1 MREIIT
7 IQVGQCGNQVGHR
20 FWDLLLNEHRNYS
33 KSPLYDDALSSFFRN
48 VDSKSSNLEV
58 GSELQYLKARTVV
71 VDMEEGV
78 INQLIKSKLG
88 DLYEIGGFV
97 KDVSGAGN
105 NWAHGHF
112 DYGNRYRGA
121 LVERIQKET
130 ERCDSLQSFFLIHS
144 IGGGTGSGLGSY
156 IVGRND

>member
-7 IQVGQCGNQVGHR
+7 IQVGQCGNQMGHR
-20 FWDLLLNEHRNYS
+20 FWDLVLNEHRSYN
-33 KSPLYDDALSSFFRN
+33 KSHIYDDALSSFFRN
-48 VDSKSSNLEV
+48 VDAKSSNLQV

-88 DLYEIGGFV
+88 DLYETGGFV

-105 NWAHGHF
+105 NWAHGF
-112 DYGNRYRGA
+112 YQYGQQYRGM
-121 LVERIQKET
+121 LVEKIGKAVEQ
-130 ERCDSLQSFFLIHS
+130 CDSLQSFFVMHS

-156 IVGRND
+156 IVGSKL